1 MGGDRLVACLVVKI
15 SYCWEQK
22 PRLGVFGIFVGSISS
37 VYLGHEACVVVFK
50 SCMQVDRKSMMYVIE
65 SL

>member
-1 MGGDRLVACLVVKI
+1 
-15 SYCWEQK
+15 
-22 PRLGVFGIFVGSISS
+22 LGVFGIFVGSISS